1 MSNQRTNRRVLRFG
15 IEATYN
21 ADTVPDMAAILPTS
35 IDVTPLAGNDIDRSY
50 IRPYYGN
57 APQAPGEK
65 HVQVQVGV
73 ELTTSG
79 EAGTP
84 PPWGAL
90 LRACGWSE
98 TIVPEVPADPDT
110 GAEAQPAQVIYAPV
124 SDNEDSGRFYC
135 HVDKNLHEG
144 RGARGTPQ
152 FTLNAESIPAL
163 QVTLMALIQPVTN
176 AALPEVDL
184 THWPKALPINTLNT
198 KPLSVFGVESP
209 FQSFSLD
216 MSAQTR
222 QRTVVGAN
230 DIAITGRQPSGS
242 LTIDDPGVDAV
253 NYFQRS
259 LNVETGEV
267 SLIHGTE
274 PGSIIEIVMPS
285 CSLTSPTYADDQG
298 VQMLSMNY
306 RPEPIEGN
314 DEVRIICR

>member
-15 IEATYN
+15 IEASYN

-35 IDVTPLAGNDIDRSY
+35 IEVTPMAGNDIDRSY

-90 LRACGWSE
+90 LRACGWTE
-98 TIVPEVPADPDT
+98 TIVPADGET
-110 GAEAQPAQVIYAPV
+110 PAQVVYAPI
-124 SDNEDSGRFYC
+124 SDYEDSGRFYC

-176 AALPEVDL
+176 VALPEVDL

-198 KPLSVFGVESP
+198 KPLKVFGVASP

-242 LTIDDPGVDAV
+242 LTIDDPGVAAV

-259 LNVETGEV
+259 LNVETGEI

-285 CSLTSPTYADDQG
+285 CSLASPTYADDQG

-306 RPEPIEGN
+306 RPEPVQGN
-314 DEVRIICR
+314 DEVRLICR

>member
-15 IEATYN
+15 IEASYN
-21 ADTVPDMAAILPTS
+21 ADTVPDMTAILPTS

-50 IRPYYGN
+50 IRPHYGN

-90 LRACGWSE
+90 LRTCGWTE
-98 TIVPEVPADPDT
+98 TIVPADGET
-110 GAEAQPAQVIYAPV
+110 TAQVVYAPV

-176 AALPEVDL
+176 VALPEVDL

-198 KPLSVFGVESP
+198 QPLKVFGIASP

-242 LTIDDPGVDAV
+242 LTIDDPGVVAV

-259 LNVETGEV
+259 LNVETGEI

-285 CSLTSPTYADDQG
+285 CSLASPTYADDQG

-306 RPEPIEGN
+306 RPEPVQGN